1 MTINLSKGE
10 TISLTKESG
19 PAGLNHVVVGLGWDP
34 IEAHPPY
41 DLDAS
46 AFLTDAL
53 NRCAAPTDFV
63 FYNAPRHPSGSVN
76 CGDDS
81 RDGSGDGDDESLDI
95 QLALVPPTVEK
106 IRWWS
111 ASIRPRSEAI
121 ISAVSRMP
129 SSASPTRVLASSW
142 PASRCPKGPP
152 ARTVWSS
159 ASCTESGRSGISGR
173 WATSSRE
180 GSVPPWPSTG
190 SPESPRS

>member
-106 IRWWS
+106 IRVVV
-111 ASIRPRSEAI
+111 SIDQAQIRGHHFGGVQNAVVRVADQGSGVELARFSLSQGAAGQDCLVFGELYRVGPEWHFRAVGDFVQGGLGAALAI
-121 ISAVSRMP
+121 HG
-129 SSASPTRVLASSW
+129 LA
-142 PASRCPKGPP
+142 
-152 ARTVWSS
+152 
-159 ASCTESGRSGISGR
+159 
-173 WATSSRE
+173 
-180 GSVPPWPSTG
+180 
-190 SPESPRS
+190 